1 MMVLMLIMIIMM
13 TTMTHSLQDGV
24 MYKPGARFYDEAT
37 DSTLDDKFI
46 KKKHLPSFDL
56 MKIRETN
63 EKLAFPSRCAALEI
77 SWLLCLNQ
85 NRSLKNPSKFSARP
99 TGGDIDDYDDIGEAD
114 KGTPP

>member
-1 MMVLMLIMIIMM
+1 
-13 TTMTHSLQDGV
+13 MTHSLQDGV

-37 DSTLDDKFI
+37 DSTLVDKFI

-56 MKIRETN
+56 MKIRGTN
-63 EKLAFPSRCAALEI
+63 EKLAFPSRFAALEI

-99 TGGDIDDYDDIGEAD
+99 TGGDIDDIGEAD